1 MTREQIKQQMSI
13 EDALQVL
20 INTNCYGTMDIAKAV
35 IIDYVKEQEGKKEN
49 YPEYLKATARELKN
63 WCKYH
68 QDYSNRYCTTCC
80 FWNDTEG
87 CSIYK
92 WPEYWEV

>member
-13 EDALQVL
+13 EEALQVL
-20 INTNCYGTMDIAKAV
+20 SDTNCYGTMDIAKAV

-49 YPEYLKATARELKN
+49 YPEYLKACARLLKTF
-63 WCKYH
+63 CEFQSDQSRRCLECY
-68 QDYSNRYCTTCC
+68 

-87 CSIYK
+87 CSIYD

>member
-13 EDALQVL
+13 EDALHVL
-20 INTNCYGTMDIAKAV
+20 SDTNCYGTMDIAKAV

-49 YPEYLKATARELKN
+49 YPEYLKAIARELKTF
-63 WCKYH
+63 CEFQSDQSRRCLECY
-68 QDYSNRYCTTCC
+68 

-87 CSIYK
+87 CSIYN

>member
-1 MTREQIKQQMSI
+1 MTRDQIKQQMSI
-13 EDALQVL
+13 EEALQVL

-49 YPEYLKATARELKN
+49 YPEYLKATARELKTF
-63 WCKYH
+63 CEFQSDQSRRCLECY
-68 QDYSNRYCTTCC
+68 

-87 CSIYK
+87 CSIYN

>member
-13 EDALQVL
+13 SDALRVL
-20 INTNCYGTMDIAKAV
+20 SDTNCYGTMDIAKAV

-49 YPEYLKATARELKN
+49 YPEYLKAAARELKTF
-63 WCKYH
+63 CEFQSDQSRK
-68 QDYSNRYCTTCC
+68 CLECC

-87 CSIYK
+87 CSIYD

>member
-1 MTREQIKQQMSI
+1 MTIDQIIQQMSI
-13 EDALQVL
+13 EEALQVL

-49 YPEYLKATARELKN
+49 YPEYLKAVARELKTF
-63 WCKYH
+63 CEFQSDQSLRCLECY
-68 QDYSNRYCTTCC
+68 

-87 CSIYK
+87 CSIYN